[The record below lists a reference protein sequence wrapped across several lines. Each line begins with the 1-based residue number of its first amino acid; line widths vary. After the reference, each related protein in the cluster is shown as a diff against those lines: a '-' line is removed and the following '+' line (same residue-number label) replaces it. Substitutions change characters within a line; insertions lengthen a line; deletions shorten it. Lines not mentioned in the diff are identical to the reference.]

1 MASSSQ
7 RKIRRKEAR
16 RVVRHAYRRHFDPR
30 RERALCSGLAFIVTF
45 AAVRGITYS
54 ILMGVGPF
62 HNVQAGGVHIHHLV
76 WGIVLLLI
84 VGYLWLVHVGIGA
97 EESRRWMSIVTAV
110 AFGIGAA
117 LTLDEFALWLF
128 LDADVY
134 WGRGFRLNVDAII
147 VFGVLIW
154 IAYLIGP
161 FTLAVAREL
170 RELRDRLELG

>member
-1 MASSSQ
+1 MATSAE
-7 RKIRRKEAR
+7 RRVRRRETR

-30 RERALCSGLAFIVTF
+30 RERALCSGLAFVATF

-54 ILMGVGPF
+54 ILYGVGPF

-76 WGIVLLLI
+76 WGILMLLV
-84 VGYLWLVHVGIGA
+84 VGYLWLVHIGLGA
-97 EESRRWMSIVTAV
+97 AESRRWVSILTAV

-134 WGRGFRLNVDAII
+134 WARAGRMSVDAVIA
-147 VFGVLIW
+147 FGILLW

-161 FTLAVAREL
+161 FTVAVAREL
-170 RELRDRLELG
+170 RELRRRF